1 MSEAFQDSKEAIV
14 DCVFRFIDR
23 MNDVCEQD
31 PADRI
36 LQEFTK
42 AMDPLIDEYLELKFA
57 THIQHARLQQR
68 FEFRT
73 PEQIEADEK
82 LREQMRRPRSERRS

>member
-42 AMDPLIDEYLELKFA
+42 SMDPLIGEYLELKFA
-57 THIQHARLQQR
+57 PQHVRLQQS

-73 PEQIEADEK
+73 PDQIEADEK
-82 LREQMRRPRSERRS
+82 LRDQMRRPRRKRS

>member
-42 AMDPLIDEYLELKFA
+42 SMDPLIGEYLELKFA
-57 THIQHARLQQR
+57 MQHARLQQS
-68 FEFRT
+68 FEFRS
-73 PEQIEADEK
+73 PDQIEADEK
-82 LREQMRRPRSERRS
+82 LRDQMRRPRRKRS

>member
-31 PADRI
+31 PAARI

-42 AMDPLIDEYLELKFA
+42 AVDPLIDEYLELKFA
-57 THIQHARLQQR
+57 PHIQHARLQR
-68 FEFRT
+68 CFEFRT

-82 LREQMRRPRSERRS
+82 LREQMRRPRRERRS